1 MSRQVGRLRCAAN
14 ACIDLLP
21 ERTAM
26 NKPTLSPRILLIED
40 NPERIA
46 LFRNWLVNSEFV
58 LIEASSGGRAK
69 GILKKGSTGGIAGV
83 MLDHDLDQQPMTATD
98 LLMSASNLIDSI
110 VSSIPRSVPILIHS
124 MNASK
129 PPMIQRRLASEGFSV
144 TRIRMT
150 ALTRENFYEWL
161 QDVRDTWEESE

>member
-1 MSRQVGRLRCAAN
+1 M
-14 ACIDLLP
+14 
-21 ERTAM
+21 T
-26 NKPTLSPRILLIED
+26 KPTLTPRILLIED
-40 NPERIA
+40 NAERIA
-46 LFRNWLVNSEFV
+46 LFRDWLLGSEFV

-69 GILKKGSTGGIAGV
+69 GILRKGSTGGIAGV
-83 MLDHDLDQQPMTATD
+83 MLDHDLDQQPMTPTD

-129 PPMIQRRLASEGFSV
+129 PPIMQKQLASAGFSV

-161 QDVRDTWEESE
+161 QDVRDNWEDPA

>member
-1 MSRQVGRLRCAAN
+1 
-14 ACIDLLP
+14 
-21 ERTAM
+21 M
-26 NKPTLSPRILLIED
+26 NKPTLAPRILLIED
-40 NPERIA
+40 NPERIV
-46 LFRNWLVNSEFV
+46 LFRDWLQGSEFV

-69 GILKKGSTGGIAGV
+69 GILKKGSTDGIAGV
-83 MLDHDLDQQPMTATD
+83 MLDHDLDQQPMTASD

-129 PPMIQRRLASEGFSV
+129 PPVIQRRLKSEGFSV

-161 QDVRDTWEESE
+161 QDVRDNWEEPE